1 MSPDVYIEN
10 LCRRKDIHWREDRQ
24 GGYVATVN
32 GASLRLYK
40 WVNNIFLAIYKGDD
54 ETVIGQ
60 PTIHISLSPIGKFFR
75 EKTLEWLGF
84 TWPGMPRTSKE
95 MENERLRLALD
106 SLYLKVAG
114 EQET

>member
-1 MSPDVYIEN
+1 MSPDVYVQS
-10 LCRRKDIHWREDRQ
+10 LCQRADIRWKEDRQ

-32 GASLRLYK
+32 GATLRLYK
-40 WVNNIFLAIYKGDD
+40 WVNSVFITRSEGDD
-54 ETVIGQ
+54 EIVIGQ
-60 PTIHISLSPIGKFFR
+60 PIIHISLSPIGKFLR
-75 EKTLEWLGF
+75 GVTLDFLGYA
-84 TWPGMPRTSKE
+84 WPRLPRTSKE